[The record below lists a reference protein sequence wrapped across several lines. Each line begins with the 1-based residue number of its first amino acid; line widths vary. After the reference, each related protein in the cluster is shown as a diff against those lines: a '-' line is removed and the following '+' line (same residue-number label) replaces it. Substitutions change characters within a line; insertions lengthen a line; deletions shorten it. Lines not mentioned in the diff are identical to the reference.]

1 MEEKFKN
8 PITMDEIQTA
18 INRMK
23 LKNSAGVD
31 GTWTEEIKSFGLV
44 TKLWIFAIFNDC
56 IEKERV
62 PNIWL
67 KSRV

>member
-1 MEEKFKN
+1 
-8 PITMDEIQTA
+8 MDEIQTA

-23 LKNSAGVD
+23 LKKAAGVD

-62 PNIWL
+62 PNI
-67 KSRV
+67 